1 MLNTEVRLK
10 VLNPYLLVLQALLWL
25 SMDTAGSM
33 DENNEDFE
41 KMKSFVQNTFY
52 EEEQEITGE
61 CSIIWFIS
69 LL

>member
-1 MLNTEVRLK
+1 MLNTEVSER
-10 VLNPYLLVLQALLWL
+10 VLNPYSIVLQALLWL

-41 KMKSFVQNTFY
+41 KMKSFVKNTFY